1 MDNRRRKSVS
11 EISTCPDQGT
21 KNREHFKIELPFYSF
36 SNQFKFGFV
45 YWNVL
50 NIGIETM
57 PLDLHG
63 KIYSFVSLFEKN

>member
-1 MDNRRRKSVS
+1 MKRNNSDKNNSDIRNSEKSNLDNRRRKSVS

-45 YWNVL
+45 Y
-50 NIGIETM
+50 
-57 PLDLHG
+57 
-63 KIYSFVSLFEKN
+63 